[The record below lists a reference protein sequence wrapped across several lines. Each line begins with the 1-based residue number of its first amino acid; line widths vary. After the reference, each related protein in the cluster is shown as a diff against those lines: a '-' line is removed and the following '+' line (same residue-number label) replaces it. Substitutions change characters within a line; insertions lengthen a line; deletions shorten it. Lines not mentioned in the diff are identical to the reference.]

1 MRRKHFEIITI
12 AIFLLFSSCEV
23 KREKLNFTVDKVEK
37 ILFIYDS
44 SDPYAGEIVENTKWA
59 FKYAKL
65 NYDEFDLADYP
76 EVEIENFEN
85 YYVIV
90 FATEFIKKISKED
103 CERIKKFVASGGGLA
118 VIYRGYNENLS
129 DVFGVKLKDRQNLF
143 LKLGKSGFVFN
154 VNFLPMLAGTFI
166 PDSILK
172 DLSMFDFIHFG
183 DKKII
188 ASSSAGVPVAWILRY
203 GLGKVIFWN
212 TSLLSNKL
220 FRGFITQSIAS
231 VSDKFV
237 QPVPNFAVIFID
249 YFPTA
254 VPNVKK
260 KIIWDEFGLTMA
272 EYHFFVFYP
281 DMMKLADEFGLK
293 YTAGLVFNYGADIKP
308 PFHLTEWRTGK
319 AKVFD
324 KEIEVSKTIARQ
336 FKLKNELAFHGYNHF
351 SLLIDEWKNIENM
364 KEALKYAQ
372 KKWKEEG
379 LGELPITYI
388 PPTNLIDSIGVQA
401 LAQSFPSIKV
411 IAGLYSG
418 FFDVGQYREFGREPW
433 NGKFYCIP
441 RVSAGFF
448 IDDYVKTLILSEIAM
463 LGVWTH
469 FVHPDDIIYTPDEVE
484 NPELVR
490 NWFYLPWRGKNSE
503 GLYFKFR
510 DWLQK
515 LKENYPFLR
524 FMTCKEACNEMMRFE
539 NLKVEY
545 EFMDKA
551 IKIKTNQKNVFL
563 NVQID
568 FKYKNLEVI
577 NAVVLNTVQTAST
590 NLVVLRTTDKYV
602 LLKME

>member
-1 MRRKHFEIITI
+1 
-12 AIFLLFSSCEV
+12 
-23 KREKLNFTVDKVEK
+23 
-37 ILFIYDS
+37 
-44 SDPYAGEIVENTKWA
+44 
-59 FKYAKL
+59 
-65 NYDEFDLADYP
+65 
-76 EVEIENFEN
+76 
-85 YYVIV
+85 
-90 FATEFIKKISKED
+90 
-103 CERIKKFVASGGGLA
+103 
-118 VIYRGYNENLS
+118 
-129 DVFGVKLKDRQNLF
+129 
-143 LKLGKSGFVFN
+143 
-154 VNFLPMLAGTFI
+154 
-166 PDSILK
+166 
-172 DLSMFDFIHFG
+172 
-183 DKKII
+183 
-188 ASSSAGVPVAWILRY
+188 
-203 GLGKVIFWN
+203 
-212 TSLLSNKL
+212 
-220 FRGFITQSIAS
+220 
-231 VSDKFV
+231 
-237 QPVPNFAVIFID
+237 VPNFAVIFID